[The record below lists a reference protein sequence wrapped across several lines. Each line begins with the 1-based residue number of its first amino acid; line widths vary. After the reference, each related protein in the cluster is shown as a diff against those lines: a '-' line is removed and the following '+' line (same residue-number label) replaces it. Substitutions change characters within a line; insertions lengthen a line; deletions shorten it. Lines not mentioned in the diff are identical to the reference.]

1 MNIVSCFNNF
11 KNFQFAKD
19 STRDS
24 LPVSNVSFKGKPA
37 EKLLKKIMET
47 DNIKKLK
54 ITFDEM
60 VKMYEHLGYDV
71 LMKRG
76 SHAIVPVAEGVN
88 IPLVIPHK
96 DKVVNFKDIKRL
108 KYIAVGDIENAK
120 RA

>member
-11 KNFQFAKD
+11 KNFQFTKD

-24 LPVSNVSFKGKPA
+24 LPVSNVSFKGA
-37 EKLLKKIMET
+37 SSEKLLKKIMQT
-47 DNIKKLK
+47 DNIKNLK
-54 ITFDEM
+54 ISFNEM
-60 VKMYEHLGYDV
+60 VKLYEHLGYDV

-96 DKVVNFKDIKRL
+96 DKVVHVHDIKRL
-108 KYIAVGDIENAK
+108 KLIVAGEIEKAK
-120 RA
+120 QV